1 MNDGVYTVEITM
13 TGGTGKAHIL
23 SPAEVTVTGGEMTAK
38 FEWSSSKYDLMIVG
52 GENFYPVNESGNSVF
67 EIPVYTLDE
76 PLSVQAETIA
86 MSEPHLID
94 YEIVFG
100 EVNTAGA
107 SDAAVSAAVTET
119 SGAAPE
125 QGFSPVPLL
134 IAAGTAAVC
143 AGIAAIV
150 IVKKRKK

>member
-1 MNDGVYTVEITM
+1 MNDGVYTAEITM

-23 SPAEVTVTGGEMTAK
+23 SPAEITVTGGKMTAK
-38 FEWSSSKYDLMIVG
+38 FEWSSSKYDMMIVG
-52 GENFYPVNESGNSVF
+52 GESFYPVNESGNSVF

-100 EVNTAGA
+100 EVNA
-107 SDAAVSAAVTET
+107 SGESGAAVT
-119 SGAAPE
+119 AAPG
-125 QGFSPVPLL
+125 QSFSPVPLL
-134 IAAGTAAVC
+134 IAAGAAAVC
-143 AGIAAIV
+143 AGTAAIV

>member
-1 MNDGVYTVEITM
+1 MNDGVYTAEITM
-13 TGGTGKAHIL
+13 TGGTGRAHIL
-23 SPAEVTVTGGEMTAK
+23 SPAEITVTGGEMTAK
-38 FEWSSSKYDLMIVG
+38 FEWSSSKYDMMIVG
-52 GENFYPVNESGNSVF
+52 GESFYPVNESGNSVF

-100 EVNTAGA
+100 EVTASG
-107 SDAAVSAAVTET
+107 AAVT
-119 SGAAPE
+119 AAPG

-134 IAAGTAAVC
+134 IAAGAAAVC

>member
-1 MNDGVYTVEITM
+1 MNDGVYTAEITM

-23 SPAEVTVTGGEMTAK
+23 SPAEITVTGGKMTAK
-38 FEWSSSKYDLMIVG
+38 FEWSSSKYDMMIVG
-52 GENFYPVNESGNSVF
+52 GESFYPVNESGNSGF

-100 EVNTAGA
+100 EVTASGE
-107 SDAAVSAAVTET
+107 SGAAVT
-119 SGAAPE
+119 AAPG

-134 IAAGTAAVC
+134 IAAGAAAVC
-143 AGIAAIV
+143 AGTAAIL

>member
-1 MNDGVYTVEITM
+1 MNDGVYTAEITM
-13 TGGTGKAHIL
+13 TGGTGRAHIL
-23 SPAEVTVTGGEMTAK
+23 SPAEITVTGGEMTAK
-38 FEWSSSKYDLMIVG
+38 FEWSSSKYDMMIVG
-52 GENFYPVNESGNSVF
+52 GESFYPVNESGNSVF

-100 EVNTAGA
+100 EVTA
-107 SDAAVSAAVTET
+107 
-119 SGAAPE
+119 SGAAAPAPG

-134 IAAGTAAVC
+134 IAAGAAAVC
-143 AGIAAIV
+143 AGTAAIV

>member
-1 MNDGVYTVEITM
+1 MNDGVYTAEITM

-23 SPAEVTVTGGEMTAK
+23 SPAEITVTGGEMTAK

-52 GENFYPVNESGNSVF
+52 GESFYPVNESGNSVF

-100 EVNTAGA
+100 EVNASGA
-107 SDAAVSAAVTET
+107 SGAAVTT
-119 SGAAPE
+119 APG

-134 IAAGTAAVC
+134 IAAGAAAVC

>member
-1 MNDGVYTVEITM
+1 MNDGVYTAEITM

-23 SPAEVTVTGGEMTAK
+23 SPAEITVTGGKMTAK
-38 FEWSSSKYDLMIVG
+38 FEWSSSKYDMMIVG
-52 GENFYPVNESGNSVF
+52 GESFYPVNESGNSVF

-100 EVNTAGA
+100 EVTASGE
-107 SDAAVSAAVTET
+107 SGAAVT
-119 SGAAPE
+119 AAPG

-134 IAAGTAAVC
+134 IAAGAAAVC
-143 AGIAAIV
+143 AGTAAIL

>member
-23 SPAEVTVTGGEMTAK
+23 SPAEITVTGGEMTAK

-100 EVNTAGA
+100 EVTASGA
-107 SDAAVSAAVTET
+107 
-119 SGAAPE
+119 SGAAAPAPG

-134 IAAGTAAVC
+134 IAAGAAAVC